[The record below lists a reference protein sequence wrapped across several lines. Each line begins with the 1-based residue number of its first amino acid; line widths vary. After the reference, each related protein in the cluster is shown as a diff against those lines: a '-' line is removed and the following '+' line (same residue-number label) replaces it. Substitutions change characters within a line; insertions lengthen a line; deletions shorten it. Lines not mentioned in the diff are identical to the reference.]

1 MLCRVPAPV
10 PRVHRLC
17 ACAGRAISPPLCRV
31 QACIVCRMSWQAKP
45 CLLDDYSVAPSARA
59 GGNGRLDVEKRLAV
73 AHCLNNIGV
82 CEQVVH
88 TNICCCL
95 GATPSL
101 HRSSLANFRRPCSV
115 AWTAAVTMAFSAA
128 HMQQLG
134 TGLCKHSSRSRAS
147 LSVHARFG
155 GRDSGL
161 ILGPGGNNYGDQNQK
176 AKEARLILPGQQRQT
191 PSRGPQRLIQ
201 PEQQRPGGRPG
212 GENFLPD
219 DSTLGLVGET
229 QNLVGGPPTLNKYRP
244 PAGFM
249 NDTLPEDSTANME
262 PQDMLN
268 RLRSRAGHWH
278 ELAKLFPALNS
289 KGFDSATI
297 DEMTGITP
305 AEQNKWMVAA
315 TVYESVQA
323 SAAVP
328 RETLARFNG
337 EGYDLLYPFRFLS
350 AERRAIAAQYIVE
363 QGLDAPV
370 SWCIKV

>member
-1 MLCRVPAPV
+1 MFRRNAFSAPV
-10 PRVHRLC
+10 ERGKL
-17 ACAGRAISPPLCRV
+17 
-31 QACIVCRMSWQAKP
+31 
-45 CLLDDYSVAPSARA
+45 PSA
-59 GGNGRLDVEKRLAV
+59 LLA
-73 AHCLNNIGV
+73 
-82 CEQVVH
+82 
-88 TNICCCL
+88 
-95 GATPSL
+95 
-101 HRSSLANFRRPCSV
+101 

-128 HMQQLG
+128 HMQQLTQG
-134 TGLCKHSSRSRAS
+134 PCKHSSRSRAS
-147 LSVHARFG
+147 LCVHARFG

-176 AKEARLILPGQQRQT
+176 AKEARLILPGQQRQS

-262 PQDMLN
+262 PQEMLN

-305 AEQNKWMVAA
+305 AEQNKWIVAA
-315 TVYESVQA
+315 TVYESVKA
-323 SAAVP
+323 SSAVP
-328 RETLARFNG
+328 RETLTRFNG

-350 AERRAIAAQYIVE
+350 AERRAAAANYLVE
-363 QGLDAPV
+363 QGMDAPV
-370 SWCIKV
+370 SWYNRVRQIERPGGATQARMAAWHPGVVLTGRSIEFGSSGGCTA